1 MREQIAH
8 QYPRRANATAEELA
22 ARRTGMPANPHRAG
36 HYSGI
41 HPQDQPYMTG
51 QQPGAEV
58 EEDDSYYPQRM
69 PTSARRYTTTN
80 GQQIIQQG
88 NRRLIVHHEA
98 PPKQRRRTHWLLWM
112 GIGMCVMFAG
122 WILLTMLNTWW
133 TNQQNTWSYGYP
145 RTYQTDQNVGH
156 GTANDPISHFIAEN
170 LHGEIIVIEIPGDG
184 PSKSKIYIGPR
195 LFGDNADLTPVTL
208 YFKDVNGDGKLDLLI
223 NVQGQT
229 IVFLN
234 DGAQFKSPKQ

>member
-1 MREQIAH
+1 
-8 QYPRRANATAEELA
+8 
-22 ARRTGMPANPHRAG
+22 
-36 HYSGI
+36 
-41 HPQDQPYMTG
+41 MTV

-58 EEDDSYYPQRM
+58 EEDDSYYPQQM

-122 WILLTMLNTWW
+122 WILLTMLSTWW

-170 LHGEIIVIEIPGDG
+170 LHGEIIVIEIPGAG
-184 PSKSKIYIGPR
+184 PSKSKMYIPR
-195 LFGDNADLTPVTL
+195 IAQRGCCRAKSDLRSERCSKPDAQPARDSRNRRTERKKGGREQEWRTRQE
-208 YFKDVNGDGKLDLLI
+208 KRRRGSTRRSKLLREEGTDQLSRR
-223 NVQGQT
+223 
-229 IVFLN
+229 
-234 DGAQFKSPKQ
+234 A

>member
-1 MREQIAH
+1 MEEQIAFR
-8 QYPRRANATAEELA
+8 YPKRASATQEELA
-22 ARRTGMPANPHRAG
+22 ARRRQSPAHSRRTSTSSDHATYTTDVDDTP
-36 HYSGI
+36 
-41 HPQDQPYMTG
+41 
-51 QQPGAEV
+51 
-58 EEDDSYYPQRM
+58 DSYYDTRM
-69 PTSARRYTTTN
+69 PTSARRYTTAN
-80 GQQIIQQG
+80 GEQVITQG
-88 NRRLIVHHEA
+88 KRRIVIHPE
-98 PPKQRRRTHWLLWM
+98 PPLKQKRHIHWLLWV
-112 GIGMCVMFAG
+112 GIGMFIMLLG
-122 WILLTMLNTWW
+122 WLLLTMLNTWW

-184 PSKSKIYIGPR
+184 PSKSKMYIGPR

-208 YFKDVNGDGKLDLLI
+208 SLKDVNGDGKLDLLI
-223 NVQGQT
+223 HVQGQT